1 MLHMTRRFRWTYSPC
16 FKKYDTTKMQN
27 SFMSISAD
35 ILPPAAVTQAL
46 IKGTNEYLLNS
57 SD

>member
-1 MLHMTRRFRWTYSPC
+1 
-16 FKKYDTTKMQN
+16 
-27 SFMSISAD
+27 MSISAD

-57 SD
+57 SDWHLIHLLVFFTGVSVFLLQ